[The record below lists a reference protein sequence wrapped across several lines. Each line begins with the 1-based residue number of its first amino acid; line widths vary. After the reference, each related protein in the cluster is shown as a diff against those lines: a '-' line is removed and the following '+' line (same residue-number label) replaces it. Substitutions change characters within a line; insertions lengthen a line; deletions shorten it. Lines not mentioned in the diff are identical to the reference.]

1 MMPMLTYLVKSEALA
16 RVQRRAQA
24 AYNADDASDM
34 LDLTVGTKTLED
46 TTTETHYRPDYVAAK
61 LLEMNSQ
68 HLVEA
73 EGTEFTDR
81 AISVQALL
89 DWQKAYD
96 TFHELTIPKQ
106 FQAYSKGILNAFK
119 AKQSTK
125 TPLVGGHLSARQ
137 DY

>member
-1 MMPMLTYLVKSEALA
+1 MLTYLVKSEALA

-24 AYNADDASDM
+24 SYNADDASDM

-46 TTTETHYRPDYVAAK
+46 TTTEIHYRPDYVAAK

-73 EGTEFTDR
+73 EGAEFTDR
-81 AISVQALL
+81 VISVQALL

-96 TFHELTIPKQ
+96 TFHGLVIPKE
-106 FQAYSKGILNAFK
+106 FRAYSKGVLHAFTPK
-119 AKQSTK
+119 PATK
-125 TPLVGGHLSARQ
+125 TPLVGGNLSIRQ